1 MVTLIFVFIGALLIG
16 IPIAFVIGCSA
27 LYYFLFI
34 GNIPMDMIGQKLYS
48 GCDNFVLLAIPFF
61 ILAGDLMNRSRITD
75 SLVNF
80 AKLLVGRIPGAMAHV
95 TVVCSIFFAGITGA
109 GVADVAALGS
119 VLIPSMRKEGYATDY
134 ATAITVA
141 GSVIGP
147 IIPPSI
153 IMVVYSMTTGESVG
167 ALFAAGFVPGLS
179 VGLTLM
185 VMSYYFAIRYKHPR
199 RTESIPF
206 AEAVVTVRKSLTA
219 LMCPVILVGGIFSG
233 DFTPTEA
240 AAVACFYAMLAGVFL
255 LKTLTVKDIVE
266 CIARAAVS
274 SSVILL
280 IIAMAGLFSQVMAL
294 EHLPRT
300 AAQVILEITQNK
312 YTYLLL
318 VNLLLLFMGMIM
330 ETAASVILLAP
341 ILLPIAIQLGIH
353 PLHFALV
360 MLVNLNI
367 GLITPPV
374 GVCLFAA
381 APIAGISI
389 EKISKAVMPFI
400 CAELFALLMIT
411 YIPELVLIV
420 PRMLGFIR

>member
-1 MVTLIFVFIGALLIG
+1 MGISFIFVGSMLVG
-16 IPIAFVIGCSA
+16 IPIAFVLGCSA
-27 LYYFLFI
+27 LYYFLFV
-34 GNIPMDMIGQKLYS
+34 GNVPMDMIGQKLYS

-61 ILAGDLMNRSRITD
+61 ILAGDLMNRAKITD

-80 AKLLVGRIPGAMAHV
+80 AKLLVGRIPGAMAQV
-95 TVVCSIFFAGITGA
+95 TVVCSIFFAGITGS

-119 VLIPSMRKEGYATDY
+119 VLIPSMRKEGYTAEY
-134 ATAITVA
+134 AAAITVA

-153 IMVVYSMTTGESVG
+153 IMVVYSMTTGASVG

-179 VGLTLM
+179 IGLALM
-185 VMSYYFAIRYKHPR
+185 IMSYYFAVKHGHPR
-199 RTESIPF
+199 RTERIPF
-206 AEAVVTVRKSLTA
+206 PVAVVTVRKSLIA
-219 LMCPVILVGGIFSG
+219 LMCPVVLVGGIFSG
-233 DFTPTEA
+233 KFTPTEA
-240 AAVACFYAMLAGVFL
+240 AAISCFYAMIAGVFL
-255 LKTLTVKDIVE
+255 LKTLSLRDILECFVK
-266 CIARAAVS
+266 AAVS
-274 SSVILL
+274 SSIILL

-294 EHLPRT
+294 EHLPRIV
-300 AAQVILEITQNK
+300 ADMILGVTDNK

-318 VNLLLLFMGMIM
+318 VNILLLFMGMIM
-330 ETAASVILLAP
+330 ETSASVILLAP
-341 ILLPIAIQLGIH
+341 ILLPIAVQLGIH

-381 APIAGISI
+381 SPMAGVSI
-389 EKISKAVMPFI
+389 ERISKAVFPFI
-400 CAELFALLMIT
+400 CAEVFALMLLT

-420 PRMLGFIR
+420 PRMMGFIQ

>member
-1 MVTLIFVFIGALLIG
+1 MGSIAFVFIGAMLIG
-16 IPIAFVIGCSA
+16 IPIALVLGCSA
-27 LYYFLFI
+27 LYYFLFV
-34 GNIPMDMIGQKLYS
+34 GRIPMDMIGQKLYS

-61 ILAGDLMNRSRITD
+61 ILAGDLMNRSKITD

-80 AKLLVGRIPGAMAHV
+80 AKLLVGRIHGAMAQV
-95 TVVCSIFFAGITGA
+95 TVLCSIFFAGITGS

-119 VLIPSMRKEGYATDY
+119 VLIPAMKKEGYTADY
-134 ATAITVA
+134 AAAITVA

-167 ALFAAGFVPGLS
+167 ALFAAGFVPGLA
-179 VGLTLM
+179 VGLALM
-185 VMSYYFAIRYKHPR
+185 IMSYFFAVKYGHPR
-199 RTESIPF
+199 RTERIPF
-206 AEAVVTVRKSLTA
+206 TDAVVTVRKSLIA
-219 LMCPVILVGGIFSG
+219 LMCPVVLVGGIFSG
-233 DFTPTEA
+233 RFTPTEA
-240 AAVACFYAMLAGVFL
+240 AAISCFYAMIAGVFL
-255 LKTLTVKDIVE
+255 LKTLTFRDILDCFVK
-266 CIARAAVS
+266 AAVS
-274 SSVILL
+274 SSIILL

-300 AAQVILEITQNK
+300 VANIILGITENK
-312 YTYLLL
+312 YSYLML
-318 VNLLLLFMGMIM
+318 VNVLLLFMGMIM
-330 ETAASVILLAP
+330 ETSASVILLAP
-341 ILLPIAIQLGIH
+341 ILLPIAIQLGIN

-389 EKISKAVMPFI
+389 ERISKAVLPFI
-400 CAELFALLMIT
+400 GAQLVALMLLT
-411 YIPELVLIV
+411 YIPELVLVV
-420 PRMLGFIR
+420 PRLMGFIH

>member
-1 MVTLIFVFIGALLIG
+1 MGALVFVFIGTMSIG
-16 IPIAFVIGCSA
+16 IPIAFVIGASA
-27 LYYFLFI
+27 LYYFLFV
-34 GNIPMDMIGQKLYS
+34 GNIPLDMIGQKLYS

-61 ILAGDLMNRSRITD
+61 ILAGDLMNRARITD

-119 VLIPSMRKEGYATDY
+119 VLIPAMQKEGYKTDY
-134 ATAITVA
+134 AAAITVA

-153 IMVVYSMTTGESVG
+153 IMVVYAMTTGESVG
-167 ALFAAGFVPGLS
+167 ALFAAGFIPGLA
-179 VGLTLM
+179 VGLVLM
-185 VMSYYFAIRYKHPR
+185 IMSYYFAIKYNHPR
-199 RTESIPF
+199 RTETIPF
-206 AEAVVTVRKSLTA
+206 SDAVVTVRKSLIA

-240 AAVACFYAMLAGVFL
+240 AAIACFYAIVAGMFL
-255 LKTLTVKDIVE
+255 LRTLTVNDIIE
-266 CIARAAVS
+266 CFARAAVS

-294 EHLPRT
+294 EHLPHT
-300 AAQVILEITQNK
+300 AANFILQITDNK
-312 YTYLLL
+312 YVYLLL
-318 VNLLLLFMGMIM
+318 VNILLLFMGMIM

-341 ILLPIAIQLGIH
+341 ILLPIAIQLGIQ

-381 APIAGISI
+381 SPIAGISI

-400 CAELFALLMIT
+400 FAELFALMLIT
-411 YIPELVLIV
+411 YIPELVLVI
-420 PRMLGFIR
+420 PRMLGFVH

>member
-1 MVTLIFVFIGALLIG
+1 MVALIFVFIGALLIG

-27 LYYFLFI
+27 LYYFLFV

-61 ILAGDLMNRSRITD
+61 ILAGDLMNRSKITD

-80 AKLLVGRIPGAMAHV
+80 AKLLVGRIPGALAQV
-95 TVVCSIFFAGITGA
+95 NVVCSIFFAGITGA

-134 ATAITVA
+134 AAAITVA
-141 GSVIGP
+141 SSVIGP

-185 VMSYYFAIRYKHPR
+185 IMSYYFAIRYKHPR

-240 AAVACFYAMLAGVFL
+240 AAVACFYAMIAGVFL
-255 LKTLTVKDIVE
+255 LKTLSFRDIVE
-266 CIARAAVS
+266 CIARSAVS

-300 AAQVILEITQNK
+300 AAQLILQITQNK

-389 EKISKAVMPFI
+389 EKISKAIMPFI